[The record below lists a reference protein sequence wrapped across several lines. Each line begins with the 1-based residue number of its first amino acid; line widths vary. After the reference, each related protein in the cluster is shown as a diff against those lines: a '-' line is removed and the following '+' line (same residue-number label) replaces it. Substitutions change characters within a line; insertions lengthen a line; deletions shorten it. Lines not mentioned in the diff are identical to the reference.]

1 MLENKPTTTADG
13 TFVITRVFSAPRQLV
28 WAAWSDAEQTRL
40 GACRQPGAEQT
51 AAPAQDHLTV

>member
-1 MLENKPTTTADG
+1 MII
-13 TFVITRVFSAPRQLV
+13 VLV
-28 WAAWSDAEQTRL
+28 VAVPDNATVSVLTRL